1 MAGYSSTPLPQKLG
15 IKPGSIVHILGE
27 PRADLPFVATSAA
40 PPADVLLA
48 FVTHEADLAV
58 SAWGETIRKD
68 GALWVCWPKKAARK
82 LVPSDMTEDIVR
94 AHALP
99 LGLVDNKV
107 CAIDEVW
114 SGLRLVWRVA
124 LRGTPR

>member
-27 PRADLPFVATSAA
+27 PRAELPFVATSAA

-48 FVTHEADLAV
+48 FVTREAELDLPT
-58 SAWGETIRKD
+58 WGAAIRKD
-68 GALWVCWPKKAARK
+68 GVLWVCWPKKTARK
-82 LVPSDMTEDIVR
+82 QVPSDMTEDLVR
-94 AHALP
+94 AQALP